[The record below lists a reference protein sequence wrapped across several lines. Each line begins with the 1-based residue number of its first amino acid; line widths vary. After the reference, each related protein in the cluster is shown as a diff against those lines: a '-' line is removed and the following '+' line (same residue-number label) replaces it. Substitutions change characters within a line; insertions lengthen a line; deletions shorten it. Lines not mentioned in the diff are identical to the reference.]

1 MPSVLVRHFWKD
13 EGNKMKI
20 LWLCNIIIP
29 AIADKLGIESTNK
42 EGWISGLFDRV
53 LREQGENGIA
63 LSVAFPAPMDMCR
76 EGEGIFQKAL
86 VLKGI
91 AMACYGFYEDVTR
104 PDRYDAS
111 LEEKLRRI
119 VQEAEPD
126 VVHCF
131 GTEYPH
137 TLALCRV
144 FPRKD
149 RVLLGIQGLCA
160 IYARAYFADLPEE
173 VIRQITFRDWLKKD
187 SLRQQ
192 QEKFEKRGAMER
204 EAVTLAGNI
213 TGRTAWDESSTKAWN
228 GRSRYFH
235 MNETLRPV
243 FYGPVW
249 DPSKCVPHSIFLS
262 QGDYP
267 IKGLHYMLA
276 ALPAIAARYPDVT
289 VCVAG
294 NSIVEY
300 GTWKQKLK
308 ISAYGK
314 YLRSLLERE
323 QIRGKVRFLG
333 RQNAEQMLG
342 QYLRSHL
349 YVCCSSMENSPNSLG
364 EAMLLGMPCVSADVG
379 GITSLFTDGVDG
391 IVYEGG
397 TGGGTQTAQNESP
410 MLADTGGN
418 RMEQVAGRLADAV
431 IRMWDDKEQMVKYC
445 KNAREHALRTHDGEN
460 NYHRLVE
467 IYDAIAREKQPD
479 KEFT

>member
-1 MPSVLVRHFWKD
+1 M
-13 EGNKMKI
+13 NI

-29 AIADKLGIESTNK
+29 VIAGRLGLESTNK

-53 LREQGENGIA
+53 LGGQGENGIT
-63 LSVAFPAPMDMCR
+63 LSVAFPVPKAMLPQ
-76 EGEGIFQKAL
+76 GEEIFRKDL
-86 VLKGI
+86 VLDGVTV
-91 AMACYGFYEDVTR
+91 ACYGFYEDTTR
-104 PDRYDAS
+104 PDCYYPA
-111 LEEKLRRI
+111 LEERLFQIATESR
-119 VQEAEPD
+119 PD

-137 TLALCRV
+137 TLAICRV

-149 RVLLGIQGLCA
+149 RLLLGIQGLCA
-160 IYARAYFADLPEE
+160 IYARVYMADLPER
-173 VIRQITFRDWLKKD
+173 VIRQVTFRDWLKRD

-192 QEKFEKRGAMER
+192 QEKFTKRGVMEQ

-213 TGRTAWDESSTKAWN
+213 TGRTTWDKNSTEMWN
-228 GRSRYFH
+228 PRSRYFH

-249 DPSKCVPHSIFLS
+249 DPGKCVPHSIFLS

-289 VCVAG
+289 VHVAG
-294 NSIVEY
+294 NSLVEY

-314 YLRSLLERE
+314 YLRSLLGRD
-323 QIRGKVRFLG
+323 QMGGKVSFLG
-333 RQNAEQMLG
+333 RLGAEQMLE
-342 QYLRSHL
+342 QYLCSHL
-349 YVCCSSMENSPNSLG
+349 FVCCSSIENSPNSLG

-379 GITSLFTDGVDG
+379 GITSLFVDGVDG

-397 TGGGTQTAQNESP
+397 TGGGTRTAQNESP
-410 MLADTGGN
+410 VSADTGGS
-418 RMEQVAGRLADAV
+418 RMEQVAARLADAV
-431 IRMWDDKEQMVKYC
+431 IRMWEDQEKMLEYC
-445 KNAREHALRTHDGEN
+445 KHARSHALKTHDGKN

-467 IYDAIAREKQPD
+467 IYDAIAREKQLD